1 MQQVHAALAEAT
13 DPAADPDWRAW
24 HRAQAAPEPD
34 EDVAADLE
42 RSAVRVQDRGGLAA
56 AAAFLERAALQTPDP
71 LRRAQRLLAAA
82 RAHREAG
89 ALDAALGLLVV
100 VEAGRLDA
108 LQTAEVEHLRGQI
121 AFDQGRGSDAARLL
135 LHAARLLERLDPDL
149 ARETY
154 LKALTAAMFAGDLGR
169 PGGVREAA
177 EAARTAP
184 PGPDPPRAVDVLLDA
199 LALRFTE
206 GYAAA
211 ATALT
216 RAVELLVSMDARR
229 DAGEGRRWLWLIG
242 ARASR
247 IIALELWDF
256 ESWHALAAR

>member
-1 MQQVHAALAEAT
+1 
-13 DPAADPDWRAW
+13 
-24 HRAQAAPEPD
+24 
-34 EDVAADLE
+34 
-42 RSAVRVQDRGGLAA
+42 
-56 AAAFLERAALQTPDP
+56 
-71 LRRAQRLLAAA
+71 
-82 RAHREAG
+82 
-89 ALDAALGLLVV
+89 
-100 VEAGRLDA
+100 
-108 LQTAEVEHLRGQI
+108 
-121 AFDQGRGSDAARLL
+121 
-135 LHAARLLERLDPDL
+135 
-149 ARETY
+149 
-154 LKALTAAMFAGDLGR
+154 MFAGDLVR

-216 RAVELLVSMDARR
+216 RAVELLVSMDA
-229 DAGEGRRWLWLIG
+229 DVGEGRRWLWLIG

-256 ESWHALAAR
+256 ESWHALAARVVQVARDMGALVQLQFALNSLGVHQLVGGGLGAAERLIEEDCLIAEATGNPRRLGMPR